1 MIAKLSEKHN
11 IPMFEGPHETLVF
24 NKPNNLAGEKTTVFK
39 PFTSLSNPV
48 LAGCEAAGI
57 GWAIEFSK
65 LAELTGAG
73 APAGAGAGVS
83 KDSRSTRAA
92 GLAGSGAFT
101 GGGWECGRG

>member
-1 MIAKLSEKHN
+1 
-11 IPMFEGPHETLVF
+11 MFEGPHETLVF
-24 NKPNNLAGEKTTVFK
+24 SKPNNLAGEKTTEFK
-39 PFTSLSNPV
+39 PFTSLSKPV

-57 GWAIEFSK
+57 GWAREFSK
-65 LAELTGAG
+65 PAELT
-73 APAGAGAGVS
+73 GAGAGVS

>member
-24 NKPNNLAGEKTTVFK
+24 SKPNNLAGEKTTEFK
-39 PFTSLSNPV
+39 PFTSLSKPV
-48 LAGCEAAGI
+48 LAGCEA
-57 GWAIEFSK
+57 
-65 LAELTGAG
+65 AG